1 MKRTPSRRSGHS
13 LIEALFASAL
23 VLVCALIFTA
33 TMPVANQSRAKS
45 DLRNVATS
53 VAQKQAEAI
62 KSQGYANVTV
72 AQLVT
77 LGLIDSATPVATD
90 TFSFTNVDTTAFDNP
105 AALLP
110 SGIGR
115 VLIRQAGLDI
125 REVIIDVRWKEKG
138 VDRQVRVGTLIANL

>member
-1 MKRTPSRRSGHS
+1 
-13 LIEALFASAL
+13 
-23 VLVCALIFTA
+23 
-33 TMPVANQSRAKS
+33 MPVANQSRAKS

-53 VAQKQAEAI
+53 IAQKQAEAI
-62 KSQGYANVTV
+62 KAQGYANVTA

-90 TFSFTNVDTTAFDNP
+90 TYSFTNVDTTAFDNP

-115 VLIRQAGLDI
+115 IVIRQAGLDI